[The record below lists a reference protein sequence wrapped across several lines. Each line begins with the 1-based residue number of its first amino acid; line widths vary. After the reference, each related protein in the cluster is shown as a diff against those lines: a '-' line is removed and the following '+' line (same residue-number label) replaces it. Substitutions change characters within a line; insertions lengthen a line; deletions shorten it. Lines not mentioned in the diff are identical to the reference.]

1 MAIEMDLPDKDT
13 LVDILTDMASTSFGG
28 TQEYFRTL
36 VNQTTLPKTWRQQL
50 TTLGR
55 GEPQA
60 DSRFL
65 VEWALVRGTN
75 PSDPSFTTVG
85 SVLKPLL
92 KNDTLGLEARRSIA
106 VIVVVYGLFKDDK
119 DLRDLMTTYQ
129 IPQPAMPV
137 DKAAGPAATKS
148 LSLPLTGAAGPVEVG
163 PDIQWRETDPKKDP
177 DLTLQSW
184 PWSTP
189 DYLDV
194 GFLMRATERAAA
206 VCRVEVPS
214 KQRTGTGFL
223 IAPDLLL
230 TNYHVLSYNPGED
243 INATAPDVTLRFG
256 FVTNAAGGNAAG
268 QTFKL
273 TEKPILSSSPVAKLD
288 YVLLQVESG
297 VKNAQG
303 VKPISSIAKSPESDK
318 ALNIIQHPEGNT
330 LKIALSSDGISGI
343 YKDTGLIQY
352 LSRAAGGSSGS
363 PCFNDQWELIALH
376 HAERAKAFG
385 SIREGILFS
394 SIYDEISKIPA
405 IADVLP
411 S

>member
-1 MAIEMDLPDKDT
+1 MAINIALKDKKVIVEILADLATNAPVSPFKFFKSLIQQTD
-13 LVDILTDMASTSFGG
+13 LSVDMRRDLGNIG
-28 TQEYFRTL
+28 
-36 VNQTTLPKTWRQQL
+36 NQSPNIDAW
-50 TTLGR
+50 
-55 GEPQA
+55 
-60 DSRFL
+60 DL
-65 VEWALVRGTN
+65 VEYARSRDSN
-75 PSDPSFTTVG
+75 PIAPSYTVLG
-85 SVLKPLL
+85 SVLQ
-92 KNDTLGLEARRSIA
+92 TLIDSDAFGLESRRSLA
-106 VIVVVYGLFKDDK
+106 VIVVAYQLYDEA
-119 DLRDLMTTYQ
+119 LLLDLMTRFK
-129 IPQPAMPV
+129 IPQPAMTA
-137 DKAAGPAATKS
+137 DKAAGPAGTAFFR
-148 LSLPLTGAAGPVEVG
+148 LPLAGAAGPVNVG

-243 INATAPDVTLRFG
+243 INATAPEVTLRFG
-256 FVTNAAGGNAAG
+256 FVTTASGGNAAG

-273 TEKPILSSSPVAKLD
+273 TEKPILSSSPVGKLD

-303 VKPISSIAKSPESDK
+303 VKPISAIAKSPESDK

-394 SIYDEISKIPA
+394 SIYEEISKIPE
-405 IADVLP
+405 IADSLP
-411 S
+411 L